1 MERKLEPKTVQQSQI
16 VISQTMG
23 VTESNLLNYVHGG
36 VIMRLVDTAAG
47 MAAMKHSAGPV
58 VTAAVDELSFIE
70 PVNLG
75 DLVTF
80 RASVNDVGETSM
92 EVGVRVEAENV
103 ITGQRRHSST
113 AYLVFVA
120 LEPGTRDKRRV
131 PGLIAETDEEKRR
144 MREAKLRREA
154 RLARRERILAERAA
168 RGE

>member
-1 MERKLEPKTVQQSQI
+1 
-16 VISQTMG
+16 
-23 VTESNLLNYVHGG
+23 
-36 VIMRLVDTAAG
+36 MRLVDTAAG
-47 MAAMKHSAGPV
+47 MAAMKHCAGPV
-58 VTAAVDELSFIE
+58 VTAAIDELSFIE

-80 RASVNDVGETSM
+80 RASVNDVGTSSM

-103 ITGQRRHSST
+103 ITGETRHSST

-120 LEPGTRDKRRV
+120 LEPGTRNKRRV

-154 RLARRERILAERAA
+154 RLARRERILSQRAL
-168 RGE
+168 RD